1 MNEKVSKPTLKL
13 FYLGDIVY
21 FKKPWDEPFKINDV
35 EYYMLAESEILG
47 ILN

>member
-21 FKKPWDEPFKINDV
+21 FKKPWDEHIKMNDI
-35 EYYMLAESEILG
+35 EYYVLSESEI
-47 ILN
+47 ILIEK